1 MNAQELIR
9 IIQKHFKETDVVMV
23 IRNGTLNIPTTNVKV
38 NEVFIGETKIPALI
52 IYDEDRFNEG
62 L

>member
-1 MNAQELIR
+1 
-9 IIQKHFKETDVVMV
+9 MV